1 VLAKALRVELEATLV
16 DANGAVGDPASGASA
31 NSLRLRKANR
41 ARQAVLAMR
50 RSGEIGDVAFHRLEE
65 ELDRMEMSAT

>member
-1 VLAKALRVELEATLV
+1 VELEATLV
-16 DANGAVGDPASGASA
+16 DENGAVGDPASGASV
-31 NSLRLRKANR
+31 NSLRLRAANR

-65 ELDRMEMSAT
+65 EIDRMEMSAT